1 MHELYYW
8 VALRQVCG
16 VGNVIYKILIN
27 HFKSPE
33 KIFNAS
39 VEELKN
45 IEGIN
50 ARAVGAITGF
60 KPTDEVDREIDG
72 ILSKKINIITFNSP
86 DYPENLKN
94 IYDPPPFL
102 YVKGSFVEGDKNSVA
117 VVGSRNASEY
127 GIKVTQ
133 EISRNLAS
141 LGITIV
147 SGMARGIDSAAHV
160 SAIQCGGRTV
170 AVLGSGVD
178 VIYPPENRRLY
189 ERITENGAVVS
200 EYPLGTRPNSYNF
213 PPRNRIISGV
223 SLGVLVVEASPK
235 SGSLITAKLALDQGR
250 DVYAVPGNVYSY
262 KAKGTHALLKSGAK
276 LVDNA
281 NDIVEELNITVKPI
295 KENKDVTQG
304 LSPELLNIYGFFQQE
319 PIHIDNIILKTG
331 LSSGRVSAL
340 LLDLELS
347 GILKQLPGKM
357 FTKF

>member
-1 MHELYYW
+1 MHDLYYW

-16 VGNVIYKILIN
+16 VGNVIYKTLIN

-33 KIFNAS
+33 KIFNATI
-39 VEELKN
+39 EELKN
-45 IEGIN
+45 VEDIN
-50 ARAVGAITGF
+50 ARAIEAITGF
-60 KPTDEVDREIDG
+60 NPTDEIDRKIYE
-72 ILSKKINIITFNSP
+72 ILSKEINIITFNSP
-86 DYPENLKN
+86 EYPENLKN

-102 YVKGSFVEGDKNSVA
+102 YVKGSFVDGDKNSVA
-117 VVGSRNASEY
+117 IVGSRNASEY
-127 GIKVTQ
+127 GIKVAQ
-133 EISRNLAS
+133 EISRDLAS

-147 SGMARGIDSAAHV
+147 SGMARGIDSAAHIA
-160 SAIQCGGRTV
+160 AIQGGGRTV

-178 VIYPPENRRLY
+178 VIYPPENRRLF
-189 ERITENGAVVS
+189 ERIAENGAVVS

-213 PPRNRIISGV
+213 PPRNRIISGI

-235 SGSLITAKLALDQGR
+235 SGSLITARLALDQGR

-281 NDIVEELNITVKPI
+281 RDILEGLNITLEPL
-295 KENKDVTQG
+295 KEKKDLIQG
-304 LSPELLNIYGFFQQE
+304 LSYELLEVYDFFQDE

-357 FTKF
+357 FTKC

>member
-1 MHELYYW
+1 VHELYYW

-16 VGNVIYKILIN
+16 VGNVICKILIN

-45 IEGIN
+45 VEGIN
-50 ARAVGAITGF
+50 VKAVEAITGF
-60 KPTDEVDREIDG
+60 RPTDEIDREIDE
-72 ILSKKINIITFNSP
+72 ILSKEINIITLNSP

-94 IYDPPPFL
+94 IYDPPRFL

-133 EISRNLAS
+133 ELSRNLAS
-141 LGITIV
+141 LGVTIV
-147 SGMARGIDSAAHV
+147 SGMARGIDSAAHIA
-160 SAIQCGGRTV
+160 AIQGGGRTV
-170 AVLGSGVD
+170 AVLGSGID
-178 VIYPPENRRLY
+178 VIYPPENRRLF
-189 ERITENGAVVS
+189 ERIAENGAVVS

-213 PPRNRIISGV
+213 PPRNRIISGF

-262 KAKGTHALLKSGAK
+262 KAKGTHSLLKSGAK

-281 NDIVEELNITVKPI
+281 LDIVEELNITVKPI
-295 KENKDVTQG
+295 KENKDMAKD
-304 LSPELLNIYGFFQQE
+304 LSPELLMIYDFFQDE
-319 PIHIDNIILKTG
+319 PIHIDNIISKTG
-331 LSSGRVSAL
+331 LPSGRVSAL

-357 FTKF
+357 FTKC

>member
-1 MHELYYW
+1 VHELYYW

-33 KIFNAS
+33 RIFNAT

-45 IEGIN
+45 VEGVSS
-50 ARAVGAITGF
+50 RVLEAITGF
-60 KPTDEVDREIDG
+60 NSTGEIDREIDE
-72 ILSKKINIITFNSP
+72 ILAKEINIVTFNSP

-102 YVKGSFVEGDKNSVA
+102 YVKGSFIDDDTNSVA

-141 LGITIV
+141 LGVTIV
-147 SGMARGIDSAAHV
+147 SGMARGIDSTAHV
-160 SAIQCGGRTV
+160 AVIQGGGRTV
-170 AVLGSGVD
+170 AVLGSGLD
-178 VIYPPENRRLY
+178 VIYPPENRRLF
-189 ERITENGAVVS
+189 EKITENGAVVS

-213 PPRNRIISGV
+213 PPRNRIISRF

-262 KAKGTHALLKSGAK
+262 KAKGTHSLLKSGAK

-281 NDIVEELNITVKPI
+281 QDIVEELNITVNPI
-295 KENKDVTQG
+295 KENKEVIQE
-304 LSPELLNIYGFFQQE
+304 LSPELLKIYDLFQEE

-331 LSSGRVSAL
+331 LTSGRVSAL
-340 LLDLELS
+340 LLDLELG

>member
-1 MHELYYW
+1 VQELYYW

-39 VEELKN
+39 FEELKN
-45 IEGIN
+45 VEGISIK
-50 ARAVGAITGF
+50 AVEAITAF
-60 KPTDEVDREIDG
+60 KPTDEIDRELDE
-72 ILSKKINIITFNSP
+72 ILSKEINIITLNSP

-102 YVKGSFVEGDKNSVA
+102 YVKGSFIEGDKNSVA

-133 EISRNLAS
+133 EISRHLAS

-147 SGMARGIDSAAHV
+147 SGMARGIDSAAHMA
-160 SAIQCGGRTV
+160 AIQGGGRTV
-170 AVLGSGVD
+170 AVLGSGLD
-178 VIYPPENRRLY
+178 VIYPPENKRLF
-189 ERITENGAVVS
+189 EKITENGAVVS

-213 PPRNRIISGV
+213 PPRNRIISGF

-262 KAKGTHALLKSGAK
+262 KAKGTHSLLKSGAK

-295 KENKDVTQG
+295 KENKNVIQG
-304 LSPELLNIYGFFQQE
+304 LSPELLKIYDIFQDE
-319 PIHIDNIILKTG
+319 PIHIDHIIIKTG
-331 LSSGRVSAL
+331 FSSGRISAL

-347 GILKQLPGKM
+347 EILKQLPGKM
-357 FTKF
+357 FTKC

>member
-1 MHELYYW
+1 
-8 VALRQVCG
+8 
-16 VGNVIYKILIN
+16 
-27 HFKSPE
+27 
-33 KIFNAS
+33 
-39 VEELKN
+39 
-45 IEGIN
+45 
-50 ARAVGAITGF
+50 
-60 KPTDEVDREIDG
+60 
-72 ILSKKINIITFNSP
+72 
-86 DYPENLKN
+86 
-94 IYDPPPFL
+94 
-102 YVKGSFVEGDKNSVA
+102 VKGSFVEGDKNSVA

-147 SGMARGIDSAAHV
+147 SGMARGIDSAAHIA
-160 SAIQCGGRTV
+160 AIQGGGRTV

-178 VIYPPENRRLY
+178 VIYPPENRRLF

-213 PPRNRIISGV
+213 PPRNRIISGF

-262 KAKGTHALLKSGAK
+262 KAKGTHSLLKSGAK

-295 KENKDVTQG
+295 KENKEVIQE
-304 LSPELLNIYGFFQQE
+304 LSPELLMIYDFCQDE

>member
-1 MHELYYW
+1 MHDLYYW

-33 KIFNAS
+33 KIFNTS

-45 IEGIN
+45 VEGISV
-50 ARAVGAITGF
+50 RAVEAITGF
-60 KPTDEVDREIDG
+60 KPTDEIDREIDE
-72 ILSKKINIITFNSP
+72 ILSKEINILTFNSP

-102 YVKGSFVEGDKNSVA
+102 YVKGSFIEGDKNSVA

-133 EISRNLAS
+133 ELSRNLAS
-141 LGITIV
+141 LGVTIV
-147 SGMARGIDSAAHV
+147 SGMARGIDSAAHIA
-160 SAIQCGGRTV
+160 AIQGGGRTI
-170 AVLGSGVD
+170 AVLGSGID
-178 VIYPPENRRLY
+178 VIYPPENRRLF
-189 ERITENGAVVS
+189 ESISENGAVVS
-200 EYPLGTRPNSYNF
+200 EYHLGTRPNSYNF
-213 PPRNRIISGV
+213 PPRNRIISGF

-262 KAKGTHALLKSGAK
+262 KAKGTHSLLKSGAK

-295 KENKDVTQG
+295 KENKEVIQE
-304 LSPELLNIYGFFQQE
+304 LSPELLMIYDFCQDE

>member
-1 MHELYYW
+1 VHELYYW

-16 VGNVIYKILIN
+16 VGNVICKILIN

-45 IEGIN
+45 VEGIN
-50 ARAVGAITGF
+50 VKAVEAITGF
-60 KPTDEVDREIDG
+60 RPTDEIDREIDE
-72 ILSKKINIITFNSP
+72 ILSKEINILTFNSP

-102 YVKGSFVEGDKNSVA
+102 YVKGSFIEGDKNSVA

-133 EISRNLAS
+133 ELSRNLAS
-141 LGITIV
+141 LGVTIV
-147 SGMARGIDSAAHV
+147 SGMARGIDSAAHIA
-160 SAIQCGGRTV
+160 AIQGGGRTV

-178 VIYPPENRRLY
+178 VIYPPENRRLF

-235 SGSLITAKLALDQGR
+235 SGSLITAQLALDQGR

-262 KAKGTHALLKSGAK
+262 KAKGTNSLLKSGAK

-281 NDIVEELNITVKPI
+281 RDIVEELNITVKPL
-295 KENKDVTQG
+295 KENKNVIQG
-304 LSPELLNIYGFFQQE
+304 LSSELLKIYDFFKDE
-319 PIHIDNIILKTG
+319 PLHIDNIILKTG
-331 LSSGRVSAL
+331 FSSGRVSAL

-357 FTKF
+357 FTKC

>member
-1 MHELYYW
+1 VHELYYW

-27 HFKSPE
+27 HFNSPE
-33 KIFNAS
+33 KIFNAP

-45 IEGIN
+45 VEGISG
-50 ARAVGAITGF
+50 RAVEAITGF
-60 KPTDEVDREIDG
+60 KPTDEIDREIDE
-72 ILSKKINIITFNSP
+72 ILSKEINIITLNSP

-147 SGMARGIDSAAHV
+147 SGMARGIDSAAHIA
-160 SAIQCGGRTV
+160 AIQGGGRTV

-178 VIYPPENRRLY
+178 VIYPPENRRLF
-189 ERITENGAVVS
+189 ERIAENGAVVS

-213 PPRNRIISGV
+213 PPRNRIISGF

-262 KAKGTHALLKSGAK
+262 KAKGTHSLLKSGAK

-281 NDIVEELNITVKPI
+281 RDIVEELNITVKPI
-295 KENKDVTQG
+295 KENKNVIQG
-304 LSPELLNIYGFFQQE
+304 LSSELLKIYDFFQDE

-357 FTKF
+357 FTKC

>member
-1 MHELYYW
+1 VHDLYYW

-33 KIFNAS
+33 KIFNAAL
-39 VEELKN
+39 EELKN
-45 IEGIN
+45 VEGIS
-50 ARAVGAITGF
+50 ARAVEAITGF
-60 KPTDEVDREIDG
+60 KPTDEIDREIDE
-72 ILSKKINIITFNSP
+72 ILLKEINIITLNSP

-147 SGMARGIDSAAHV
+147 SGMARGIDSAAHIA
-160 SAIQCGGRTV
+160 AIQGGGRTV

-178 VIYPPENRRLY
+178 VIYPPENRRLF

-213 PPRNRIISGV
+213 PPRNRIISGF

-262 KAKGTHALLKSGAK
+262 KAKGTHSLLKSGAK

-295 KENKDVTQG
+295 KENKEVIQE
-304 LSPELLNIYGFFQQE
+304 LSPELLMIYDFCQDE

>member
-1 MHELYYW
+1 VHDLYYW

-33 KIFNAS
+33 KIFNTS

-45 IEGIN
+45 VEGISV
-50 ARAVGAITGF
+50 RAVEAITGF
-60 KPTDEVDREIDG
+60 KPTNEIDREIDE
-72 ILSKKINIITFNSP
+72 ILSKEINIITLNSP

-102 YVKGSFVEGDKNSVA
+102 YVKGSFVEGDNNSVA

-141 LGITIV
+141 LGVTIV
-147 SGMARGIDSAAHV
+147 SGMARGIDSAAHIA
-160 SAIQCGGRTV
+160 AIQGGGRTV

-178 VIYPPENRRLY
+178 VIYPPENRRLF
-189 ERITENGAVVS
+189 EKITQNGAVVS

-213 PPRNRIISGV
+213 PPRNRIISGL

-262 KAKGTHALLKSGAK
+262 KAKGTHSLLKSGAK

-295 KENKDVTQG
+295 KENKEVIQE
-304 LSPELLNIYGFFQQE
+304 LSPELLMIYDFCQDE
-319 PIHIDNIILKTG
+319 PIHIDNIIFKTG
-331 LSSGRVSAL
+331 LSSARVSAL

>member
-1 MHELYYW
+1 MHDLYYW

-16 VGNVIYKILIN
+16 VGNVIYKTLIN

-33 KIFNAS
+33 KIFNATI
-39 VEELKN
+39 EELKN
-45 IEGIN
+45 VEDIN
-50 ARAVGAITGF
+50 ARAIEAITGF
-60 KPTDEVDREIDG
+60 NPTDEIDRKIYE
-72 ILSKKINIITFNSP
+72 ILSKEINIITFNSP
-86 DYPENLKN
+86 EYPENLKN

-102 YVKGSFVEGDKNSVA
+102 YVKGSFVDGDKNSVA
-117 VVGSRNASEY
+117 IVGSRNASEY
-127 GIKVTQ
+127 GIKVAQ
-133 EISRNLAS
+133 EISRDLAS

-147 SGMARGIDSAAHV
+147 SGMARGIDSAAHIA
-160 SAIQCGGRTV
+160 AIQGGGRTV

-178 VIYPPENRRLY
+178 VIYPPENRRLF
-189 ERITENGAVVS
+189 ERIAENGAVVS

-213 PPRNRIISGV
+213 PSRNRIISGI

-281 NDIVEELNITVKPI
+281 RDIVEGLNITLKPL
-295 KENKDVTQG
+295 KENKGLIQG
-304 LSPELLNIYGFFQQE
+304 LSHELLEVYDFFQDE

-357 FTKF
+357 FTKC

>member
-16 VGNVIYKILIN
+16 VGNVICKILIN

-45 IEGIN
+45 VEGIN
-50 ARAVGAITGF
+50 VKAVEAITGF
-60 KPTDEVDREIDG
+60 KPTDAIDMEIDE
-72 ILSKKINIITFNSP
+72 ILSKEINILTFNSP

-102 YVKGSFVEGDKNSVA
+102 YVKGSFIEGDKNSVA

-133 EISRNLAS
+133 ELSRNLAA
-141 LGITIV
+141 LGVTIV
-147 SGMARGIDSAAHV
+147 SGMARGIDSAAHIA
-160 SAIQCGGRTV
+160 AIQGGGRTI
-170 AVLGSGVD
+170 AVLGSGID
-178 VIYPPENRRLY
+178 VIYPPENRRLF
-189 ERITENGAVVS
+189 ERIAENGAVVS

-213 PPRNRIISGV
+213 PPRNRIISGF

-262 KAKGTHALLKSGAK
+262 KAKGTHSLLKSGAK

-281 NDIVEELNITVKPI
+281 LDIVEELNITVKPI
-295 KENKDVTQG
+295 KENKDMAKD
-304 LSPELLNIYGFFQQE
+304 LSPELLMVYDFFQDE
-319 PIHIDNIILKTG
+319 PIHIDNIISKTG
-331 LSSGRVSAL
+331 LPSGRVSAL

-357 FTKF
+357 FTKC